1 LRGEYTMK
9 LSIDRKKD
17 TLAVIDIAASVEEL
31 EKIKQKVLKKLAP
44 RVKLSG
50 FRDGNAPMEM
60 VEKNVDQ
67 QLLQSEFI
75 DEAVNTLYI
84 AALKEERIRPVGQ
97 PKVEVKKFVP
107 FTDLEVQM
115 ELPVVGEL
123 TLPDYSKHTA
133 KREDVKIG
141 KAELDDVLKNLRL
154 RMAEKKEVERA
165 AKTGDE
171 AWIDFKGTDSNG
183 EAVKGADG
191 KDYPLALGSGTFIP
205 GFEVNV
211 VGMKP
216 GQSKEFET
224 TFPKDYGVKTM
235 QGMKVKFAVD
245 LKKVME
251 VSEPKMDDDFAAKVG
266 PFKSM
271 DDLNTDIKKQLEQEK
286 VQRVER
292 DYEAAILNELVDKT
306 KVEIPDTLV
315 EEQEEAVLQ
324 EVRQNVVQRGM
335 TYEEFMTQ
343 QGMTEDEYKK
353 AEISPEALRRIKAGL
368 VLSEVGDKEGIDV
381 TPEELEARIQQ
392 LKGQYQ
398 DKKMQEQLDQPES
411 RREINARL
419 RSEKVIAFL
428 KK

>member
-1 LRGEYTMK
+1 MRGEQHMK

-17 TLAVIDIAASVEEL
+17 TLAVIDIAANVEEL

-50 FRDGNAPMEM
+50 FRDGNAPLEM

-123 TLPDYSKHTA
+123 TLPDYSKHGA

-171 AWIDFKGTDSNG
+171 AWIDFKGTDSKG

-205 GFEVNV
+205 GFEDNV

-216 GQSKEFET
+216 GQNKEFET

-266 PFKSM
+266 PFTSM
-271 DDLNTDIKKQLEQEK
+271 DDLKTDIMKQLEQEK

-306 KVEIPDTLV
+306 KVEIPDTLI

-343 QGMTEDEYKK
+343 QGMSEDEYKK
-353 AEISPEALRRIKAGL
+353 AEITPEALRRIKAGL
-368 VLSEVGDKEGIDV
+368 VLSEVGDKEGIDI

>member
-1 LRGEYTMK
+1 MK
-9 LSIDRKKD
+9 LTIDRKKD
-17 TLAVIDIAASVEEL
+17 TEAIIDIAASSEEL
-31 EKIKQKVLKKLAP
+31 AKIKTKVLKKLAP

-50 FRDGNAPMEM
+50 FRDGTAPLEM
-60 VEKNVDQ
+60 VEKNIDQ

-97 PKVEVKKFVP
+97 PKVEIKKFVA
-107 FTDLEVQM
+107 FTTLEVTL

-123 TLPDYSKHTA
+123 TLPDYKKHTA
-133 KREDVKIG
+133 KRETVKVS

-171 AWIDFKGTDSNG
+171 AWIDFKGVDAKG

-205 GFEVNV
+205 GFEDEV
-211 VGMKP
+211 VGLKA
-216 GQSKEFET
+216 GDNKEFT
-224 TFPKDYGVKTM
+224 VTFPKDYGVKTM
-235 QGMKVKFAVD
+235 QGMKVTFTVD
-245 LKKVME
+245 INKIME
-251 VSEPKMDDDFAAKVG
+251 VSEPKMDDEFAAKVG

-271 DDLNTDIKKQLEQEK
+271 DELNTDIEKQLTLEK
-286 VQRVER
+286 AQRVER

-306 KVEIPDTLV
+306 KVSIPDTLIQ
-315 EEQEEAVLQ
+315 EQEEAVLQ

-335 TYEEFMTQ
+335 TYDEFMVQ
-343 QGMTEDEYKK
+343 QGMTEEEYKTK
-353 AEISPEALRRIKAGL
+353 EITPEATRRIKAGL
-368 VLSEVGDKEGIDV
+368 VLSEIGDKEGIDV
-381 TPEELEARIQQ
+381 TPEQLEARIQE

-398 DKKMQEQLDQPES
+398 DKKMQEQLDQPDS
-411 RREINARL
+411 RREVNARL
-419 RSEKVIAFL
+419 RSERVIAFL
-428 KK
+428 KG

>member
-1 LRGEYTMK
+1 MK
-9 LSIDRKKD
+9 LVIDRKNE
-17 TLAVIDIAASVEEL
+17 TLAMITIAATTEEL
-31 EKIKQKVLKKLAP
+31 AKIKQKVLKKLAP

-50 FRDGNAPMEM
+50 FRDGAAPLAM

-84 AALKEERIRPVGQ
+84 AALKEERIRPVGP
-97 PKVEVKKFVP
+97 PKVEIKKFVA
-107 FTDLEVQM
+107 FTTLEVTL
-115 ELPVVGEL
+115 ELPVVGEV
-123 TLPDYSKHTA
+123 TLPDYTKHTA
-133 KREDVKIG
+133 KREAVKIG
-141 KAELDDVLKNLRL
+141 KAELEDVLKNLRL

-171 AWIDFKGTDSNG
+171 AWINFKGVDAKG
-183 EAVKGADG
+183 EPVKGADG

-205 GFEVNV
+205 GFEDEVI
-211 VGMKP
+211 GMKA
-216 GQSKEFET
+216 GGNKEFVS

-235 QGMKVKFAVD
+235 QGMKVTFTVD
-245 LKKVME
+245 VTKIME
-251 VSEPKMDDDFAAKVG
+251 VSEPKMDDEFAAKVG

-271 DDLNTDIKKQLEQEK
+271 DELKTDIDKQLSQEK
-286 VQRVER
+286 VQKVER

-306 KVEIPDTLV
+306 KVEVPDSLV
-315 EEQEEAVLQ
+315 AEQEEAVLQ

-335 TYEEFMTQ
+335 TYDEFMVQ
-343 QGMTEDEYKK
+343 QGMSEEEYKK
-353 AEISPEALRRIKAGL
+353 KEITPEALRRIRAGL
-368 VLSEVGDKEGIDV
+368 VLSEIGDKEGIDV
-381 TPEELEARIQQ
+381 SPEELEARIQQ

-398 DKKMQEQLDQPES
+398 DKQMQEQLDQPDA
-411 RREINARL
+411 RREVNARL